1 MARIKFNERVT
12 NAVKLYMMATKNV
25 KGVSNFHTEDRQNL
39 MIYLSY
45 KFAEA
50 IDGLKLKKMDDEN
63 TKVFDDL
70 KIYDQYIDKSQ
81 FDKVVYYCTKSVTT
95 KEDQKLLKKANNEEI
110 QEMLSEVKDGKT
122 TLKKALKKFK
132 KSHKAIFG
140 EDPDTGEKLPRRM
153 TKLEAVTEVAA
164 GKPITAVMNG
174 LMKLTEIY

>member
-50 IDGLKLKKMDDEN
+50 IDGLKLKKLDDEN
-63 TKVFDDL
+63 LKVFEDL

-81 FDKVVYYCTKSVTT
+81 FDKVVYYCTKST

-110 QEMLSEVKDGKT
+110 QEMLSEVKDGKK

-132 KSHKAIFG
+132 KSHKVIFG

-153 TKLEAVTEVAA
+153 TKLEAVTEVVA